1 MKLIDS
7 FAWIE
12 YLSGSRRG
20 ARVKLYIDGGE
31 PLYTPSVCLIEVK
44 TRYLKD
50 GKDPADSLDFVL
62 ERSFVL
68 PLTQE
73 IALSA
78 ANVKQRYGLHTVD
91 SLVYATGE
99 SRNIAVVTGD
109 QHFKNL
115 PNVEMI

>member
-1 MKLIDS
+1 MKLLDS

-12 YLSGSRRG
+12 YLSGSQRG
-20 ARVKLYIDGGE
+20 TKVKRYVEGGE
-31 PLYTPSVCLIEVK
+31 SLYTPSVCLTEVK

-50 GKDPADSLDFVL
+50 SRDPADSLNFVM

-73 IALSA
+73 IALLA
-78 ANVKQRYGLHTVD
+78 ADVKQRYGLHTVD
-91 SLVYATGE
+91 ALVYATGE
-99 SRNIAVVTGD
+99 SRNIVVVTGD

-115 PNVEMI
+115 PNVEII